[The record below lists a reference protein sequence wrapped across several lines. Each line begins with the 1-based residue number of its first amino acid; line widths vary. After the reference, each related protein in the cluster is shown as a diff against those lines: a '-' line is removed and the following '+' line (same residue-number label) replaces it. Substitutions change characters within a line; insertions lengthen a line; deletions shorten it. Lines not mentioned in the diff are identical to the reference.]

1 MYSETPLNQ
10 TLLGPDKIF
19 HLEGILLK
27 GAINKGVK
35 VDFGPLAML
44 STIYRVQ
51 LRGVLLFI
59 FFSLYFVSN
68 KDLFP

>member
-10 TLLGPDKIF
+10 TLLGPDKMF

-44 STIYRVQ
+44 STAWSPIYRVQ

-59 FFSLYFVSN
+59 FCV
-68 KDLFP
+68 

>member
-10 TLLGPDKIF
+10 TLLGPDKMF